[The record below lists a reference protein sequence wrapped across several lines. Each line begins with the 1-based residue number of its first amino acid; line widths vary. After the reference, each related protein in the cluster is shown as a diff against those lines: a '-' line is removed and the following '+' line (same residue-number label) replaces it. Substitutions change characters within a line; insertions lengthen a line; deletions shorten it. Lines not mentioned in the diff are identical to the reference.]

1 MHPGGPPPPSSFA
14 PPGGMATLPPG
25 DIKTR
30 SLYIGNLAPSVTD
43 QLLWDV
49 FSIIG
54 PVESCKVIRDK
65 IAGHAAGFGFVD
77 YYDHYT
83 AAVAHEKMNGKRIYD
98 YEMKV
103 NWAQSGG
110 TREETVGHYHI
121 FCGDLSPEVD
131 DQALWNAFINFGSV
145 SEARITRDPATNRSK
160 GYGFVSFRIKEDADR
175 ALREMNGE
183 WLGGRAIRCNWANT
197 RPGRGGLTPGP
208 VNAPAPSDIA
218 AIAAQTPLT
227 NTTTYI
233 GNLAPDVNEAMLQ
246 QAFSEFGLV
255 EEIRIQR
262 EKGFA
267 FVRFNSHDSAA
278 RAIAYLNGR
287 IMGSRPIRV
296 SWGKDSGASIIP
308 MPAAPYGAPV
318 YGYSGPAGAGGAAGA
333 GVGGPV
339 GQGGGYY

>member
-1 MHPGGPPPPSSFA
+1 MQPPP
-14 PPGGMATLPPG
+14 GLPVLPQG
-25 DIKTR
+25 DLKTR
-30 SLYIGNLAPSVTD
+30 SLYIGNLAPGVTD

-65 IAGHAAGFGFVD
+65 VGGHTSGFGFVD

-83 AAVAHEKMNGKRIYD
+83 AAVAQEKMNGKRLYEF
-98 YEMKV
+98 EMKV

-110 TREETVGHYHI
+110 TKEDTSTHYHI

-131 DQALWNAFINFGSV
+131 DQALWNAFANFGTI

-160 GYGFVSFRIKEDADR
+160 GYGFVSFRSKDDAER

-197 RPGRGGLTPGP
+197 RPGRGGVTPAP

-218 AIAAQTPLT
+218 AIAAQQPLT

-233 GNLAPDVNEAMLQ
+233 GNLAPDVTESMLQ
-246 QAFSEFGLV
+246 QVRCISMRLTLLFMTGHLCKLV
-255 EEIRIQR
+255 SYPHHQ
-262 EKGFA
+262 
-267 FVRFNSHDSAA
+267 
-278 RAIAYLNGR
+278 
-287 IMGSRPIRV
+287 
-296 SWGKDSGASIIP
+296 
-308 MPAAPYGAPV
+308 
-318 YGYSGPAGAGGAAGA
+318 
-333 GVGGPV
+333 
-339 GQGGGYY
+339 